1 MSLIKRNFPNFSAF
15 NDFFDDAYLRSKFT
29 NENWLP
35 AVNVSDNEDG
45 YEIEVAAP
53 GMKKEDF
60 KISVENGLLTISAES
75 KTEEEEKGKNYT
87 RKEFHSS
94 SFLRSFTLPG
104 NVSEDQIQATYED
117 GVLRLKLGK
126 MEIESP
132 RQKMIDIA

>member
-1 MSLIKRNFPNFSAF
+1 MSLIKRNFPSFSSF
-15 NDFFDDAYLRSKFT
+15 NDFFDDAFLRSKLT

-35 AVNVSDNEDG
+35 AVNVSDNEDA
-45 YEIEVAAP
+45 YEIEVVAP
-53 GMKKEDF
+53 GLKKEDF

-132 RQKMIDIA
+132 RHKMIDIA

>member
-1 MSLIKRNFPNFSAF
+1 MSLIKRNFPSFSSF
-15 NDFFDDAYLRSKFT
+15 NDFFDDAFLRSKLT

-35 AVNVSDNEDG
+35 AVNVSDNEDA
-45 YEIEVAAP
+45 YEIEVVAP
-53 GMKKEDF
+53 GLKKEDF